1 MAAAPSAGTTRITV
15 MITTEGDLAQLRLL
29 HLVSPSLPIGA
40 FTYSQ
45 GLEWAVECGWVRDEE
60 TLGDWVGSLL
70 ESSAAQLEVPL
81 LARLY
86 RACEHGDTASVAY
99 WSQQLIAFRETRELR
114 EEERNRG
121 RALASLLPE
130 LGVPVPGEITD
141 LVKGCQLA
149 GFAHAACHW
158 GIPMEQA
165 AAAYLW
171 GWLENITL
179 AGVKIV
185 PLGQT
190 AGQRTIAALT
200 ARIPGLVERGLE
212 VADEEIGASCPAQ
225 ALASN
230 LHETQYTR
238 IYRS

>member
-15 MITTEGDLAQLRLL
+15 MNTTDGGLAQLRLL

-60 TLGDWVGSLL
+60 GLLDWVRSLL
-70 ESSAAQLEVPL
+70 ESSGTQLEVPL

-86 RACEHGDTASVAY
+86 RASEHGDREALAY
-99 WSQQLIAFRETRELR
+99 WTRQLVASRETRELR

-130 LGVPVPGEITD
+130 LGVPVPGDITD
-141 LVKGCQLA
+141 LVKGCQLT

-158 GIPMEQA
+158 GIPMERA

-171 GWLENITL
+171 GWVENITL

-190 AGQRTIAALT
+190 AGQRIIAELT
-200 ARIPGLVERGLE
+200 AGIPALVERGLE
-212 VADEEIGASCPAQ
+212 VADGEIGASCPAQ
-225 ALASN
+225 ALASS